1 MKPLYVLPFVLA
13 FILPISVQGKAPA
26 PKRHNVILVVVN
38 DVGPG
43 DLGCYGNRMAVT
55 PNIDRLFHES
65 QRAENYH
72 SYPISAP
79 TWASALTGRIAEK
92 TGVRRNYG
100 GLQYPRKDDLLVSEM
115 LSKAGFKTGFFG
127 RWPFGDCYPYR
138 AQDRGFAATLTTG
151 AGGIGQPGDI
161 WGNSSVNPI
170 LRFNGK
176 VVRLKGNMVDI
187 IFDTA
192 IKYIEKNRNE
202 PFFVVIAPNEAG
214 VPYQPDQRIL
224 EAFVKRG
231 APPRQAAFYAQLAM
245 IDLAMGRFMKYLDN
259 ADLVDNT
266 VLIFTSTSGGIGGN
280 IAGKFVGRTGDLTE
294 GGHRTIFWMR
304 LPNLFKEDIGFDS
317 RICYC
322 ADIAPTILELANVEP
337 YDEQRLDGM
346 SLVSGFTTGGES
358 MPHRK
363 IVVNVHRGEFPE
375 EKQGSVTMHDQW
387 RLIDGVRLYNLED
400 DPLQEHP
407 REIDKAGVKNV
418 LAMIYKQWYGDV
430 EPFYNPDM
438 DCTIPLAQPDRK
450 PVELNCYDWRGSN
463 DPPMTQRDIASGKRG
478 NGYWLVEI
486 PQSGTY
492 EFRLAKRPFNVKQA
506 PLPAGLAR
514 VQIGSEEGN
523 VRLSG
528 QEAYGAIT
536 LNLKKGKCKLQT
548 WILDGASRSSTG
560 AYYVEVIKK

>member
-1 MKPLYVLPFVLA
+1 MNRFA
-13 FILPISVQGKAPA
+13 PIALLITLFLLSSVQGKQPVLQ
-26 PKRHNVILVVVN
+26 RHNVVMVVVN
-38 DVGPG
+38 DVGSG
-43 DLGCYGNRMAVT
+43 DLACYGNRLAVT
-55 PNIDRLFHES
+55 PNIDALFHQS

-100 GLQYPRKDDLLVSEM
+100 GLQYPRKEDLLVSQM
-115 LSKAGFKTGFFG
+115 LLKAGYKTGFFG

-151 AGGIGQPGDI
+151 AGGIGQPGDL
-161 WGNSSVNPI
+161 WGNSSVNPN

-176 VVRLKGNMVDI
+176 VVHLKGYMVDV

-192 IKYIEKNRNE
+192 IKFIDKNRND

-214 VPYQPDQRIL
+214 IPYEPDSRIL
-224 EAFVKRG
+224 EAFKKRG
-231 APPRQAAFYAQLAM
+231 IPERQAAFYAQLAM
-245 IDLAMGRFMKYLDN
+245 VDLALGRLTKYLKSAN
-259 ADLVDNT
+259 LVDNT

-280 IAGKFVGRTGDLTE
+280 IAGKYNGRTGELLE

-304 LPNLFKEDIGFDS
+304 LPKLFKEDIGFQ

-363 IVVNVHRGEFPE
+363 VVVNVHRGEFPVE
-375 EKQGSVTMHDQW
+375 SSGSVVMHDQW
-387 RLIDGVRLYNLED
+387 RLIDGARLYNLED

-407 REIDKAGVKNV
+407 REFDKPGNKNV
-418 LAMIYKQWYGDV
+418 LAAIYKQWYNDV
-430 EPFYNPDM
+430 KPYYEPDM
-438 DCTIPLAQPDRK
+438 DCTIPLLQPNGT
-450 PVELNCYDWRGSN
+450 PVELTCYDWRGSN
-463 DPPMTQRDIASGKRG
+463 DPPLTQRDIAIGKKG
-478 NGYWLVEI
+478 NGYWLVEV

-492 EFRLAKRPFNVKQA
+492 EFRLSNRPFNTKHA
-506 PLPAGLAR
+506 PLKAGVAR
-514 VQIGSEEGN
+514 VQIGKEDGN

-528 QEAYGAIT
+528 TEQYGSVT
-536 LNLKKGKCKLQT
+536 LTLKKGKYKLQT
-548 WILDGASRSSTG
+548 WIIDGASRISTG